1 MLGNRPPVR
10 PLFGTP
16 GGPPAR
22 LQTPQSSWAGGF
34 GENTENPFLNPNP
47 SNPFATGSGG
57 GNPFVNPS
65 SNFSG
70 SENPFEIVSNSQ
82 GNPFAAAGFGG
93 RRGNWQRG
101 ADEWGGRGRGRGG
114 RGGWRG
120 GRGGWGN
127 EQMEDHMGDE
137 ESRGFRGRGGGRG
150 GRDSNSWGRGREERG
165 DSRPRS
171 RDGDRGNGRRRSR
184 SRSRGAGDDERGNR
198 RRRNSSENNGDRRR
212 HRSGEDRR
220 ETGRHDRRRDR
231 ERGGWGGDRQEN
243 QLPAHPYQQS
253 QAPEEESWDGEA
265 QTASGGVM
273 DTGGDNCGDINENN
287 EAIAAVPAGDSS
299 WEDDGPPGEE
309 KVASHSEGDVQDHH
323 LSTSNTNEEEHWDNS
338 SRDVP
343 TEEQHPNQENE
354 DHYEGERQDEEEY
367 PAQEQEYGDDYQ
379 PQEEENEYQE
389 EEEQQQQHHD
399 KTEEYGGDEN
409 YNNADYNE
417 EADGVDNEVY
427 DNGDGD
433 VYENNEDYSNNY
445 NNENEE
451 NFENERDEYS
461 NEGTGEDEDY
471 QCNNSGGDDSHV
483 MPDSSSSYTQNNGES
498 EETSIGGKCTSSLDE
513 KPSEELNNSIAS

>member
-1 MLGNRPPVR
+1 
-10 PLFGTP
+10 
-16 GGPPAR
+16 
-22 LQTPQSSWAGGF
+22 
-34 GENTENPFLNPNP
+34 
-47 SNPFATGSGG
+47 
-57 GNPFVNPS
+57 
-65 SNFSG
+65 
-70 SENPFEIVSNSQ
+70 
-82 GNPFAAAGFGG
+82 
-93 RRGNWQRG
+93 
-101 ADEWGGRGRGRGG
+101 
-114 RGGWRG
+114 
-120 GRGGWGN
+120 
-127 EQMEDHMGDE
+127 
-137 ESRGFRGRGGGRG
+137 
-150 GRDSNSWGRGREERG
+150 
-165 DSRPRS
+165 
-171 RDGDRGNGRRRSR
+171 
-184 SRSRGAGDDERGNR
+184 
-198 RRRNSSENNGDRRR
+198 
-212 HRSGEDRR
+212 
-220 ETGRHDRRRDR
+220 
-231 ERGGWGGDRQEN
+231 
-243 QLPAHPYQQS
+243 
-253 QAPEEESWDGEA
+253 
-265 QTASGGVM
+265 M

-309 KVASHSEGDVQDHH
+309 KVANHSEGDVQDHH

-354 DHYEGERQDEEEY
+354 DHYEGERQEEEEY

-399 KTEEYGGDEN
+399 KTEDYGGDEN
-409 YNNADYNE
+409 YNNAEYNE

-433 VYENNEDYSNNY
+433 VYENNEDYSNNF

-451 NFENERDEYS
+451 NFENERDEYC